1 MIRRG
6 VDRIAHS
13 KTKKKR
19 VEKHNRPRERK
30 FGQSL
35 SMCVICGSKRGHI
48 SRYGLH
54 VCRRCF
60 REVAEELGFK
70 KYE

>member
-1 MIRRG
+1 MKKKGI
-6 VDRIAHS
+6 DKIAYS
-13 KTKKKR
+13 KTKKSR
-19 VEKHNRPRERK
+19 VEKHNKSKDRK

-35 SMCVICGSKRGHI
+35 SICVICGSKRGHI
-48 SRYGLH
+48 KRYGLH

>member
-1 MIRRG
+1 MRRKG
-6 VDRIAHS
+6 IDKIAHS
-13 KTKKKR
+13 KTKNKL
-19 VEKHNRPRERK
+19 VEKHNKSKDRK

-35 SMCVICGSKRGHI
+35 TMCVICGSTRGHI

-70 KYE
+70 KYD